1 VSGTLRHI
9 GLWAIAAGFS
19 WATVILAAGPLR
31 ALRLASPFWVFW
43 PVVSIVTAGF
53 WFAAP
58 VIPGAQLAAL
68 GFLAV
73 ALVIGLFTEI
83 EGWGVSRGYAA
94 GVSMLAL
101 VAGVGVGFGA
111 WCREMKISP
120 VTWLSKWV
128 ETAMTKVKELNPSM
142 TFETE
147 TIVSQLPSG
156 LVILGLVAIAIAVV
170 SEGTW
175 SRLLVGQPKSQ
186 SGNFV
191 SRAKPWTEFRVWST
205 VIFGLMAV
213 LLASF
218 TRHEMKMVTV
228 VGLNAL
234 NVLAVLYFFQGMAV
248 IYKAFDHFGV
258 GVFWRILLGFVL
270 TFQLALIVAVIGV
283 ADYWL
288 EFRNRLT
295 GRPMEPKAEV

>member
-1 VSGTLRHI
+1 MSGIFRHI

-19 WATVILAAGPLR
+19 WATVILAAGPIR
-31 ALRLASPFWVFW
+31 ALRMASPFWVFW
-43 PVVSIVTAGF
+43 PVVSFVTAGF
-53 WFAAP
+53 WFSGS
-58 VIPGAQLAAL
+58 VLPGAQLAAL

-73 ALVIGLFTEI
+73 ALVIGLYTEI

-94 GVSMLAL
+94 GVSLVAL

-111 WCREMKISP
+111 WCRSLKISP
-120 VTWLSKWV
+120 ITWLSKWV

-142 TFETE
+142 TFETD

-156 LVILGLVAIAIAVV
+156 LVILGLIAIAIAVV

-175 SRLLVGQPKSQ
+175 LRVIGTQVVPKTTPS
-186 SGNFV
+186 
-191 SRAKPWTEFRVWST
+191 KPWTEFRVWNFM
-205 VIFGLMAV
+205 IYGLMAV

-218 TRHEMKMVTV
+218 TRHDVKVVTV
-228 VGLNAL
+228 FGLNFL

-248 IYKAFDHFGV
+248 VFKAFDHFGV

-288 EFRNRLT
+288 EFRSRLT
-295 GRPMEPKAEV
+295 RRPMEPKTEV

>member
-1 VSGTLRHI
+1 
-9 GLWAIAAGFS
+9 
-19 WATVILAAGPLR
+19 
-31 ALRLASPFWVFW
+31 
-43 PVVSIVTAGF
+43 
-53 WFAAP
+53 
-58 VIPGAQLAAL
+58 
-68 GFLAV
+68 
-73 ALVIGLFTEI
+73 
-83 EGWGVSRGYAA
+83 
-94 GVSMLAL
+94 
-101 VAGVGVGFGA
+101 
-111 WCREMKISP
+111 
-120 VTWLSKWV
+120 
-128 ETAMTKVKELNPSM
+128 M

-175 SRLLVGQPKSQ
+175 SRLLTQ
-186 SGNFV
+186 SGKYV
-191 SRAKPWTEFRVWST
+191 PTSKPWTEFRVWNI

-218 TRHEMKMVTV
+218 TRHDMKMVTV
-228 VGLNAL
+228 IGLNAL
-234 NVLAVLYFFQGMAV
+234 NVFAVLYFFQGTAV
-248 IYKAFDHFGV
+248 IFKAFDHFGV

>member
-1 VSGTLRHI
+1 MSGFLRHI

-19 WATVILAAGPLR
+19 WATVILAAGPIR
-31 ALRLASPFWVFW
+31 ALRVASPFWVFW
-43 PVVSIVTAGF
+43 PVVALITAGF
-53 WFAAP
+53 WFAGP
-58 VIPGAQLAAL
+58 IIPGAQLAAL

-83 EGWGVSRGYAA
+83 EGWGVPRGYAA
-94 GVSMLAL
+94 GVSLVAL

-111 WCREMKISP
+111 WCRALKISP
-120 VTWLSKWV
+120 ATWLSKWV

-175 SRLLVGQPKSQ
+175 LRLL
-186 SGNFV
+186 GNQT
-191 SRAKPWTEFRVWST
+191 SAKPWTEFRVWN
-205 VIFGLMAV
+205 IIIYGLMAV

-218 TRHEMKMVTV
+218 TRHDMKMVTV
-228 VGLNAL
+228 FGLNAL
-234 NVLAVLYFFQGMAV
+234 NILAVLYFFQGMAV
-248 IYKAFDHFGV
+248 IFKAFDHFGV
-258 GVFWRILLGFVL
+258 GIFWRILLGFVL
-270 TFQLALIVAVIGV
+270 TFQLALIVAVVGV

-295 GRPMEPKAEV
+295 GRPMEPKTEV

>member
-1 VSGTLRHI
+1 MSGFLRHI

-19 WATVILAAGPLR
+19 WATVILAAGPIR

-43 PVVSIVTAGF
+43 PVVSLITAAF
-53 WFAAP
+53 WYASP
-58 VIPGAQLAAL
+58 VIPGAQIAAL

-94 GVSMLAL
+94 GVSLVAL

-111 WCREMKISP
+111 WCRTQKISP
-120 VTWLSKWV
+120 ATWLSKWV
-128 ETAMTKVKELNPSM
+128 ETAMMKVKELNPSM
-142 TFETE
+142 TFDTE

-156 LVILGLVAIAIAVV
+156 LVILGLIAIAIAIV

-175 SRLLVGQPKSQ
+175 LRLAGNQTVQSKS
-186 SGNFV
+186 
-191 SRAKPWTEFRVWST
+191 WTEFRVWNI
-205 VIFGLMAV
+205 VIYGLMAV

-218 TRHEMKMVTV
+218 TRHDMKMVTV
-228 VGLNAL
+228 FGLNAL

-248 IYKAFDHFGV
+248 VYKAFDHFGV

-295 GRPMEPKAEV
+295 RRPMEPKTEV

>member
-1 VSGTLRHI
+1 
-9 GLWAIAAGFS
+9 
-19 WATVILAAGPLR
+19 
-31 ALRLASPFWVFW
+31 
-43 PVVSIVTAGF
+43 
-53 WFAAP
+53 
-58 VIPGAQLAAL
+58 
-68 GFLAV
+68 
-73 ALVIGLFTEI
+73 
-83 EGWGVSRGYAA
+83 
-94 GVSMLAL
+94 
-101 VAGVGVGFGA
+101 VGFGA
-111 WCREMKISP
+111 WCRAMKISP

-128 ETAMTKVKELNPSM
+128 ETAMAKVKELNPSM

-175 SRLLVGQPKSQ
+175 SRLLVGQLTSQ
-186 SGNFV
+186 SGKYV
-191 SRAKPWTEFRVWST
+191 SRSKPWTEFRVWNV

-213 LLASF
+213 LLVSF

-228 VGLNAL
+228 IGLNAL

-248 IYKAFDHFGV
+248 IFKAFDHFGV

-295 GRPMEPKAEV
+295 GRPMEPKTEV

>member
-1 VSGTLRHI
+1 MSGFLRHI

-19 WATVILAAGPLR
+19 WATVILAAGPIR

-43 PVVSIVTAGF
+43 PVVSLITAAF
-53 WFAAP
+53 WYASP

-94 GVSMLAL
+94 GVSLVAL

-111 WCREMKISP
+111 WCRTQKISP
-120 VTWLSKWV
+120 ATWLSKWV
-128 ETAMTKVKELNPSM
+128 ETAMMKVKELNPSM
-142 TFETE
+142 TFDTE

-156 LVILGLVAIAIAVV
+156 LVILGLIAIAIAIV

-175 SRLLVGQPKSQ
+175 LRLAGNQTVQSKS
-186 SGNFV
+186 
-191 SRAKPWTEFRVWST
+191 WTEFRVWNI
-205 VIFGLMAV
+205 VIYGLMAV

-218 TRHEMKMVTV
+218 TRHDMKMVTV
-228 VGLNAL
+228 FGLNAL

-248 IYKAFDHFGV
+248 VYKAFDHFGV

-295 GRPMEPKAEV
+295 RRPMEPKTEV